1 MYTTLVIDGH
11 PNPDSLSAAMARGYA
26 EGHGNAR
33 LIALRDLDFDPHM
46 RFGYRQRMMIEPDL
60 QDARDAI
67 HLAKRIVIVS
77 PMWWGS
83 VPALL
88 KGFFDRALLPQ
99 DEYVY
104 PHKSLP
110 KGLLRG
116 RSGRFLLLADTP
128 RIALPF
134 LGTHAAAQVSR
145 HTMKFCGVRPFR
157 VKRFLG
163 VRYQSPE
170 RLQAWLAQA
179 AHLGE
184 SDRRRDDVVTQ
195 DRRVRS

>member
-1 MYTTLVIDGH
+1 MFTTLVIDGH
-11 PNPDSLSAAMARGYA
+11 PNPDSLSAAMARSYA

-46 RFGYRQRMMIEPDL
+46 RFGYRQRMTIEPDL
-60 QDARDAI
+60 QDAREAI

-104 PHKSLP
+104 PHRSLP
-110 KGLLRG
+110 KGLLQG

-179 AHLGE
+179 AHLGAIDHRRDGVATR
-184 SDRRRDDVVTQ
+184 DRRA
-195 DRRVRS
+195 